1 MPSRRAKPALLALVL
16 CLAGFPAGAEPPG
29 AAASVRIE
37 QGSLVGIREGDA
49 ELFRGIPYAAPPV
62 GALRWRPPQPPA
74 SWTGVRPATAFGP
87 ACLQPTG
94 AANIGGDPG
103 PVSED
108 CLTLNVWKPHG
119 ARGRAVMVWIHGGG
133 HRFGASSQPYYD
145 GTAFARDG
153 VVFVSLNYRLAGLGF
168 FAHPALSQEAAAKAP
183 LGNYGLMD
191 QMAALAWVKRNA
203 RAFGGDPTN
212 VTVFGE
218 SSSAVDVQALMA
230 VRAAGDL
237 FQKAIVESSCDWDE
251 PTSLGARE
259 QDGLAM
265 AAKAGLGA
273 NATAAE
279 LRALPGAAFLDPGF
293 QFEFAPFEDG
303 RLLTET
309 PTQAFAD
316 GDVPTIPMV
325 LGSNSY
331 EGAVAQNLVGLKGL
345 ASRLGD
351 LYPNHGEGETSLRAL
366 DTDRYFG
373 APCRWIAGEQARRAP
388 TFLYRFSYLPEALRT
403 VLPGAPHGSEL
414 PYVFDELARLAGPP
428 FAGKQGPAAEDL
440 AMARLLHDCWVVF
453 AKTGRPRC
461 AGAPAWPAYSRRD
474 DQLLDFGAVTEVRSR
489 VRAEQYDALERL
501 VLPAILRR

>member
-29 AAASVRIE
+29 VAASVRIE
-37 QGSLVGIREGDA
+37 QGALVGIREGEA
-49 ELFRGIPYAAPPV
+49 EVFRGIPYAAPPV
-62 GALRWRPPQPPA
+62 GVLRWRPPQPPA
-74 SWTGVRPATAFGP
+74 SWAGVRPATAFGP

-108 CLTLNVWKPHG
+108 CLTLNVWTPPG
-119 ARGRAVMVWIHGGG
+119 GDGLPVMVWIHGGG

-145 GTAFARDG
+145 GTSFTRDG

-168 FAHPALSQEAAAKAP
+168 FAHPALTKEAAAKAP
-183 LGNYGLMD
+183 LGSYGLMD

-203 RAFGGDPTN
+203 RAFGGDPDN

-218 SSSAVDVQALMA
+218 SSSAMDVQALMA
-230 VRAAGDL
+230 VRAAAGL
-237 FQKAIVESSCDWDE
+237 FRKAIVESSCDWDE
-251 PTSLGARE
+251 PTPLARRE
-259 QDGLAM
+259 QDGVAM
-265 AAKAGLGA
+265 AVKAGLGA
-273 NATAAE
+273 NPTEAE
-279 LRALPGAAFLDPGF
+279 LRALPGSAFLDPGF

-316 GDVPTIPMV
+316 GDIPAIPMV

-331 EGAVAQNLVGLKGL
+331 EGAVAQNLDGLKGL

-351 LYPNHGEGETSLRAL
+351 LYPNHGEGEAALRAL

-388 TFLYRFSYLPEALRT
+388 SFLYRFSYLPKALRS

-414 PYVFDELARLAGPP
+414 PYVFDELERLSGPALAARE
-428 FAGKQGPAAEDL
+428 GPAAEDL
-440 AMARLLHDCWVVF
+440 AMARLLHDCWVAF
-453 AKTGRPRC
+453 AKTARPRC
-461 AGAPAWPAYSRRD
+461 AGAPTWPAYSRSK
-474 DQLLDFGAVTEVRSR
+474 DQLLDFGPVTEMRSR
-489 VRAEQYDALERL
+489 VRAAQYDALERL
-501 VLPAILRR
+501 VLPALLR